1 MVGDDY
7 GAVSRYLGEVTA
19 PLDMDVLAGIR
30 TFVGQVATTAAL
42 CPERAFDL
50 RVAVSEA
57 CANAI
62 EHSSEPGRLTVTA
75 WLFPERLTITV
86 VQPDGFFMR
95 DRTHGDR
102 AHRGMGLPLM
112 VQLTDEL
119 VFRRLGGGGTEVV
132 LGMALRGGAEAQRP

>member
-1 MVGDDY
+1 MARDDHEAASRCM
-7 GAVSRYLGEVTA
+7 GTVSA
-19 PLDMDVLAGIR
+19 PLNMNVLAGIR
-30 TFVGQVATTAAL
+30 MFVGEVAKTAAL
-42 CPERAFDL
+42 CPERAYDL

-62 EHSSEPGRLTVTA
+62 EHTSEPGQLTVTA
-75 WLFPERLTITV
+75 WLHPERLTISI

-95 DRTHGDR
+95 DRAHGDR

-119 VFRRLGGGGTEVV
+119 TFRRLGGGGTEVE
-132 LGMALRGGAEAQRP
+132 LGMSLPRT

>member
-1 MVGDDY
+1 MVRDDQR
-7 GAVSRYLGEVTA
+7 AESRCLGEVSA
-19 PLDMDVLAGIR
+19 PLDMNVLAGIR
-30 TFVGQVATTAAL
+30 TFVGEVARTAAL
-42 CPERAFDL
+42 GPERAYDL

-62 EHSSEPGRLTVTA
+62 EHTSEPGHLTVTA
-75 WLFPERLTITV
+75 WLFPERLTITI

-95 DRTHGDR
+95 DRAQGDR

-119 VFRRLGGGGTEVV
+119 IFRRLGEGGTEVV
-132 LGMALRGGAEAQRP
+132 LGMVLSQG

>member
-1 MVGDDY
+1 MARDDHGAAPRCL
-7 GAVSRYLGEVTA
+7 GAVSA
-19 PLDMDVLAGIR
+19 PLNMDVLAGIR
-30 TFVGQVATTAAL
+30 TFVGDVAETASL
-42 CPERAFDL
+42 GSERAYDL

-62 EHSSEPGRLTVTA
+62 EHTSEPGHLTVTA
-75 WLFPERLTITV
+75 WLFPERLAISV

-95 DRTHGDR
+95 DHTRADR

-132 LGMALRGGAEAQRP
+132 LGVALP

>member
-1 MVGDDY
+1 M
-7 GAVSRYLGEVTA
+7 S
-19 PLDMDVLAGIR
+19 VLAGIR
-30 TFVGQVATTAAL
+30 TFVRDAAEVAAL

-62 EHSSEPGRLTVTA
+62 EHTVEPGQLTVTA
-75 WLFPERLTITV
+75 WLDPRQLIIII

-95 DRTHGDR
+95 DRTRDDR

-112 VQLTDEL
+112 VT
-119 VFRRLGGGGTEVV
+119 
-132 LGMALRGGAEAQRP
+132 

>member
-1 MVGDDY
+1 MPHSDHLSASRCLGK
-7 GAVSRYLGEVTA
+7 VST
-19 PLDMDVLAGIR
+19 PLDMTVLASIR
-30 TFVGQVATTAAL
+30 MFVGEVARTASL
-42 CPERAFDL
+42 CPERAYDL

-62 EHSSEPGRLTVTA
+62 EHTSEPGQLTVTA
-75 WLFPERLTITV
+75 WLAPERLTITI

-95 DRTHGDR
+95 DRARDDR

-119 VFRRLGGGGTEVV
+119 IFRRLGTGGTEVV
-132 LGMALRGGAEAQRP
+132 LGMSLSPA